1 MDTFEKIMIILVVG
15 TFVFIPIYGYV
26 CHLISKKKMESG
38 VDKRKLQ
45 RVLCDIVPAGEDY
58 TVAYASW
65 YRIDYPKFGRH
76 YTTNYWYYAIGFND
90 NRIYIVPLMLEDGEI
105 YYMNYSYVDKS
116 MVAKIECDVAGG
128 KMRLFD
134 RNGQELAHLQVD
146 EKNNS
151 SHGNGNI
158 NLYQEAEARA
168 FKDLITK
175 WKAEITL
182 GGSIGNSSVSTN
194 ATGNGNVNHTGTVAL
209 KNNASNASTEK
220 KIDFLSA
227 YEMER
232 CLLQQTPSYQ
242 RGTPVIAATNEKN
255 EIFLIYYMPIT
266 FYIVKVTSDKENK
279 LTVVCDYR
287 RKSKV
292 VESFEYKMTDDGISA
307 KLKLMYDT
315 VEFTVGPKLDCRP
328 WGVNAYLNQTPLY
341 NQFAGF
347 LESYREKI
355 NTTAMM
361 MKNENGY
368 TDIIQHT
375 KKINDEDKKE
385 IFKLLDAGHKAEA
398 ARLIQARSGLGIV
411 DVMKVAENP
420 YMYL

>member
-1 MDTFEKIMIILVVG
+1 MDIFEKIMLILVVG
-15 TFVFIPIYGYV
+15 TFAFIPLYGYV

-45 RVLCDIVPAGEDY
+45 QILRDIVPMGEDY

-76 YTTNYWYYAIGFND
+76 YTTNYWYYAIGFNE
-90 NRIYIVPLMLEDGEI
+90 NRIYIVPLTLEDGEI

-116 MVAKIECDVAGG
+116 MVAKIECDVCAG

-175 WKAEITL
+175 WKADIN
-182 GGSIGNSSVSTN
+182 GVGN
-194 ATGNGNVNHTGTVAL
+194 AT
-209 KNNASNASTEK
+209 SK

-255 EIFLIYYMPIT
+255 ELFLIYYMPVT
-266 FYIVKVTSDKENK
+266 FYIVKVTSDKDNK
-279 LTVVCDYR
+279 LNVVCDYR
-287 RKSKV
+287 RRSKF
-292 VESFEYKMTDDGISA
+292 VESFEYKMTDAGISA
-307 KLKLMYDT
+307 KLKLIYDT
-315 VEFTVGPKLDCRP
+315 VEFTVEPKLDCRP

-341 NQFAGF
+341 NQFAG
-347 LESYREKI
+347 LIESYREKI
-355 NTTAMM
+355 NSAAMM

-368 TDIIQHT
+368 TDIRQHT
-375 KKINDEDKKE
+375 KKSMMRIKKK
-385 IFKLLDAGHKAEA
+385 F
-398 ARLIQARSGLGIV
+398 SS
-411 DVMKVAENP
+411 
-420 YMYL
+420 Y